1 MRGPKV
7 GLALGGGGARGLA
20 HIGVLKVFEQEKLP
34 IDFLS
39 GASMGGII
47 AAGYAS
53 GLNAAQ
59 LEAIA
64 LEMADFRNMVRL
76 LDVRPRRRGL
86 LEGKRVREFLV
97 EKLGIDL
104 NFDQLRMPLVMT
116 ATDLL
121 RGKEVVL
128 KSGSVIDAVMATSAF
143 PGVFQ
148 AVYCGDQMLV
158 DGGMLNNVPA
168 EPVRQ
173 LGAQVVIAVCVT
185 PQYPR
190 DEIPARSLKTRLLP
204 PIFPRFSEEIYRAA
218 MVMSAEITRIRL
230 QEAQPEVVLYPEI
243 PDDLS
248 MFLGFPRAAEVIAA
262 GEKAA
267 RQAFPQIMKLV
278 E

>member
-1 MRGPKV
+1 
-7 GLALGGGGARGLA
+7 
-20 HIGVLKVFEQEKLP
+20 
-34 IDFLS
+34 
-39 GASMGGII
+39 
-47 AAGYAS
+47 
-53 GLNAAQ
+53 
-59 LEAIA
+59 
-64 LEMADFRNMVRL
+64 
-76 LDVRPRRRGL
+76 
-86 LEGKRVREFLV
+86 
-97 EKLGIDL
+97 
-104 NFDQLRMPLVMT
+104 
-116 ATDLL
+116 
-121 RGKEVVL
+121 
-128 KSGSVIDAVMATSAF
+128 
-143 PGVFQ
+143 
-148 AVYCGDQMLV
+148 MLV

-190 DEIPARSLKTRLLP
+190 DEIPTKSLKTRLLP

-248 MFLGFPRAAEVIAA
+248 VFLGFPRAAEVIAA

-267 RQAFPQIMKLV
+267 HQAFPQIMKLV